1 MFLILFVTM
10 EIRSVLLVVV
20 ILVLSAWGKFWVVL
34 PTLTSRTVLY
44 MCSTRVQIYNTYICP
59 DLLYASECL
68 APNANGLLK
77 LERNYCAVVR
87 WICNVCLKDRISL
100 NSWYQQHRNLI
111 LISLIALVWLCC
123 KE

>member
-20 ILVLSAWGKFWVVL
+20 ILVLSAWGKFWVLL
-34 PTLTSRTVLY
+34 PTLTSRAVWY
-44 MCSTRVQIYNTYICP
+44 MCATRVQIYSTYICP

-77 LERNYCAVVR
+77 LEHSYCAVVR

-111 LISLIALVWLCC
+111 VISLIALVWLCC